1 MSIKI
6 IPEKVANIDS
16 HRTRKKITEST
27 YASKDLI
34 AKAVNLS
41 TTIEVANK
49 QLHKLNLPYLK
60 DTQLVFYSPT
70 KIIVQSDKEILKS
83 KIKELHNQFIT
94 KLNQTTLFSRVEK
107 IELIVD
113 YSNHQTKK
121 ADINPPNKVAKK
133 ALEKIKLEIN
143 KLRE

>member
-6 IPEKVANIDS
+6 IPEKIANIDS
-16 HRTRKKITEST
+16 HRTRKKVTEST

-34 AKAVNLS
+34 AKAVNLN
-41 TTIEVANK
+41 TTIEVANR
-49 QLHKLNLPYLK
+49 QLHKINLPYIK

-83 KIKELHNQFIT
+83 KIKELHSQFIT

-121 ADINPPNKVAKK
+121 LIKTYLMKK
-133 ALEKIKLEIN
+133 QRKH
-143 KLRE
+143 

>member
-6 IPEKVANIDS
+6 IPEKVANIYS